1 MVFTGNFQH
10 LYSFCNAYNH
20 LLELY
25 EIIHNIDASVPDKY
39 FREAIMGY
47 YIKIT
52 CNIDVKEVNHIVS
65 IDDYEFLQLI
75 KQIQLSNEKSI
86 KQILGET
93 PDVKKDKIDKLIQ
106 NFKQGSKPYTNQN
119 GNNGTNRKNNRY

>member
-1 MVFTGNFQH
+1 MDTFFTQ
-10 LYSFCNAYNH
+10 
-20 LLELY
+20 
-25 EIIHNIDASVPDKY
+25 DT
-39 FREAIMGY
+39 GY
-47 YIKIT
+47 LDTTDEEEPENDVKPKPKPKPI
-52 CNIDVKEVNHIVS
+52 IDVKEVNHIVS

-106 NFKQGSKPYTNQN
+106 NFKQGSKTIY
-119 GNNGTNRKNNRY
+119 